1 MVARRGGADRQ
12 LAVCVGSRGPGICTL
27 IKRLTL
33 RGVAHHVWVLT
44 IAVHIPLDGVGASY
58 SQETRPQA
66 LFCECGVYCE
76 LLGTAEMA
84 RGASSRLRCAAVE
97 ERGSPSAGSWTERF
111 SAHLHRKTAVPLAEG
126 LGRLPDPRRCRA
138 AHVGKSTGPSQG

>member
-1 MVARRGGADRQ
+1 VVARRGGADRQ

-44 IAVHIPLDGVGASY
+44 IAVHIPLAGVGSSY

-97 ERGSPSAGSWTERF
+97 ERGV
-111 SAHLHRKTAVPLAEG
+111 AV
-126 LGRLPDPRRCRA
+126 GRVLD
-138 AHVGKSTGPSQG
+138 

>member
-33 RGVAHHVWVLT
+33 RGVAHHVWVLS
-44 IAVHIPLDGVGASY
+44 IAVHIPLTGVGSSY

-97 ERGSPSAGSWTERF
+97 ERGV
-111 SAHLHRKTAVPLAEG
+111 AV
-126 LGRLPDPRRCRA
+126 GRVLD
-138 AHVGKSTGPSQG
+138 

>member
-1 MVARRGGADRQ
+1 VLSIAEHSP
-12 LAVCVGSRGPGICTL
+12 LAGVGS
-27 IKRLTL
+27 
-33 RGVAHHVWVLT
+33 
-44 IAVHIPLDGVGASY
+44 SY

-97 ERGSPSAGSWTERF
+97 ERGV
-111 SAHLHRKTAVPLAEG
+111 AV
-126 LGRLPDPRRCRA
+126 GRVLD
-138 AHVGKSTGPSQG
+138 